1 MMPFGNDLA
10 EARVDDGSPG
20 RVYDRRVLVRL
31 GRYVRPHW
39 RLIALAFVAIAVYT
53 GAGVA
58 VPWLVQW
65 VIDSRIGAGDAS
77 GLDLALAIFAVL
89 AVVQTVSSYAHQ
101 RLMDYAGERV
111 LYALRVGLFDHLQR
125 LSMAY
130 FDRTPAGAVMSRVQN
145 DVEQLRTTLPI
156 FVTAVVDL
164 FLLAAIVVVMFAMSP
179 TLAAISLSV
188 VPVILVSLLVW
199 QRYAIAPFR
208 RIRETLADL
217 NAQLQETIAG
227 IRVVQS
233 LGTEKD
239 AMRIFSRA
247 NRSHLESSLTAES
260 FESGLPP
267 IVEVLNATGLALVVY
282 FGGSMALDG
291 QIEVGV
297 VVAFALYIQRFFDP
311 LYGLIIHYADLQRAM
326 ASGVRVFEL
335 LDVQPEIEDRPGAAD
350 LPRIRGEVKYEG
362 VRFSYSPGVDV
373 LSDIDLHVAAGETVA
388 LVGPTGAGKTTTA
401 ALLLRLYDVV
411 EGRITIDG
419 HDIRDV
425 TRESLARQTSI
436 VLQEPFLFSG
446 TIRENIRYNSPNA
459 THDDMVKAARAVGAH
474 DFIVDLEEGYDTR
487 LLERGANLSVGQRQ
501 LISFARALT
510 ADPRILILDEAT
522 ASIDTQTE
530 VAIQNAI
537 SELLRDRTAL
547 VIAHRLSTV
556 RNADRIVVLDQGRIV
571 EQGSHAEL
579 LEQDGVYAR
588 LHRVGASTEGERR
601 RAPRIERSPPGLRE
615 PQQGLP
621 VGAVAAAVLP

>member
-10 EARVDDGSPG
+10 EARGDDGSLDRL
-20 RVYDRRVLVRL
+20 RVGRVLVQL
-31 GRYVRPHW
+31 AKYVRPHW
-39 RLIALAFVAIAVYT
+39 RLLGPALAAVVVST
-53 GAGVA
+53 SAGVA
-58 VPWLVQW
+58 VPWLVKW
-65 VIDSRIGAGDAS
+65 VIDSNIRTGDRS
-77 GLDLALAIFAVL
+77 GLDLALAVFAAIAL
-89 AVVQTVSSYAHQ
+89 VQLVTGYSHA
-101 RLMDYAGERV
+101 RLMDYVGERI
-111 LYALRVGLFDHLQR
+111 LYSLRVGLFDHLQR

-156 FVTAVVDL
+156 FVRAVIDL
-164 FLLAAIVVVMFAMSP
+164 FLLAAIAAVMFAMSP
-179 TLAAISLSV
+179 MLAAISLSV
-188 VPVILVSLLVW
+188 VPVILASLLVW
-199 QRYAIAPFR
+199 QRYATKPFR
-208 RIRETLADL
+208 RIRETFADV

-239 AMRIFSRA
+239 AMRIFART

-267 IVEVLNATGLALVVY
+267 IVEVLNAAGLALVVY

-291 QIEVGV
+291 KIEVGV

-311 LYGLIIHYADLQRAM
+311 LYALIIHYADLQRAM

-335 LDVQPEIEDRPGAAD
+335 LDIQPEIEDRPGATD
-350 LPRIRGEVKYEG
+350 LPGIRGEVKYEG
-362 VRFSYSPGVDV
+362 VRFSYAPGVDV

-401 ALLLRLYDVV
+401 SLLLRLYDVV
-411 EGRITIDG
+411 EGRIMIDG

-446 TIRENIRYNSPNA
+446 TIGENIRYNSPDA
-459 THDDMVKAARAVGAH
+459 TYDDMVKAARAVGAH
-474 DFIVDLEEGYDTR
+474 DFIADMEEGYDTR
-487 LLERGANLSVGQRQ
+487 LLERGSNLSVGQRQ
-501 LISFARALT
+501 LVSFARALT
-510 ADPRILILDEAT
+510 VDPRILILDEAT

-530 VAIQNAI
+530 VAIQNAVR
-537 SELLRDRTAL
+537 ELLRDRTAL

-556 RNADRIVVLDQGRIV
+556 RGADRIVVLDEGRIV

-579 LEQDGVYAR
+579 LERDGVYAR
-588 LHRVGASTEGERR
+588 LHRIGASN
-601 RAPRIERSPPGLRE
+601 
-615 PQQGLP
+615 
-621 VGAVAAAVLP
+621 

>member
-10 EARVDDGSPG
+10 EAGTGDGSPG
-20 RVYDRRVLVRL
+20 RLYDGRVLVRL
-31 GRYVRPHW
+31 GGYLRPH
-39 RLIALAFVAIAVYT
+39 RGLIALAFVAIAVST

-58 VPWLVQW
+58 VPWLIKW
-65 VIDSRIGAGDAS
+65 VIDAKIGAGDAA
-77 GLDLALAIFAVL
+77 GLDLALAIFATV
-89 AVVQTVSSYAHQ
+89 AVVQMVSGYAHQ

-111 LYALRVGLFDHLQR
+111 LYALRIGLFDHLQR

-156 FVTAVVDL
+156 FVRAMIDL
-164 FLLAAIVVVMFAMSP
+164 FLLVAIAAVMFAMSP

-188 VPVILVSLLVW
+188 VPVILGSLLVW
-199 QRYAIAPFR
+199 QRFATGPFR

-239 AMRIFSRA
+239 AMRIFARA

-267 IVEVLNATGLALVVY
+267 IVEVLYAAGLALVVY

-311 LYGLIIHYADLQRAM
+311 LYALIIHYADLQRAM

-335 LDVQPEIEDRPGAAD
+335 LDVRPEIEVRPGATD
-350 LPRIRGEVKYEG
+350 LPGIRGEVRYEG
-362 VRFSYSPGVDV
+362 VRFSYAPGVDV

-401 ALLLRLYDVV
+401 SLLLRLYDVV

-419 HDIRDV
+419 HDVRDV
-425 TRESLARQTSI
+425 TRDSLARQTSI

-446 TIRENIRYNSPNA
+446 TIGENIRYNSPDA
-459 THDDMVKAARAVGAH
+459 THEDMVKAAKAVGAH
-474 DFIVDLEEGYDTR
+474 DFIADMEEGYDTP
-487 LLERGANLSVGQRQ
+487 LLERGSNLSVGQRQ
-501 LISFARALT
+501 LVSFARALT

-530 VAIQNAI
+530 VVIQNAVR
-537 SELLRDRTAL
+537 ELLRDRTAL

-556 RNADRIVVLDQGRIV
+556 RTADRIVVLDQGRIV

-579 LEQDGVYAR
+579 LELDGVYAR
-588 LHRVGASTEGERR
+588 LHRIGAGT
-601 RAPRIERSPPGLRE
+601 
-615 PQQGLP
+615 
-621 VGAVAAAVLP
+621 

>member
-10 EARVDDGSPG
+10 EARADDGPPG
-20 RVYDRRVLVRL
+20 RLYDRRVLVRL
-31 GRYVRPHW
+31 GGYLRPHW
-39 RLIALAFVAIAVYT
+39 RLIAPAFVAIAVST

-58 VPWLVQW
+58 VPWLIKW
-65 VIDSRIGAGDAS
+65 VIDAKIGVGDAS
-77 GLDLALAIFAVL
+77 GLDLALAIFATV
-89 AVVQTVSSYAHQ
+89 AVVQTVSGYSHQ

-156 FVTAVVDL
+156 FVTAVIDL

-247 NRSHLESSLTAES
+247 NRSHLESSLTAQS

-267 IVEVLNATGLALVVY
+267 IVEVLNAAGLALVVY
-282 FGGSMALDG
+282 FGGSMALEG

-335 LDVQPEIEDRPGAAD
+335 LDVQPEIEDRPGAAE
-350 LPRIRGEVKYEG
+350 LTQHPRGGEVRG
-362 VRFSYSPGVDV
+362 SPV
-373 LSDIDLHVAAGETVA
+373 LV
-388 LVGPTGAGKTTTA
+388 
-401 ALLLRLYDVV
+401 
-411 EGRITIDG
+411 
-419 HDIRDV
+419 
-425 TRESLARQTSI
+425 
-436 VLQEPFLFSG
+436 
-446 TIRENIRYNSPNA
+446 
-459 THDDMVKAARAVGAH
+459 
-474 DFIVDLEEGYDTR
+474 
-487 LLERGANLSVGQRQ
+487 
-501 LISFARALT
+501 FAR
-510 ADPRILILDEAT
+510 R
-522 ASIDTQTE
+522 
-530 VAIQNAI
+530 
-537 SELLRDRTAL
+537 
-547 VIAHRLSTV
+547 
-556 RNADRIVVLDQGRIV
+556 
-571 EQGSHAEL
+571 
-579 LEQDGVYAR
+579 
-588 LHRVGASTEGERR
+588 
-601 RAPRIERSPPGLRE
+601 
-615 PQQGLP
+615 
-621 VGAVAAAVLP
+621 

>member
-10 EARVDDGSPG
+10 EARADDGPPG
-20 RVYDRRVLVRL
+20 RLYDRRVLVRL
-31 GRYVRPHW
+31 GGYLRPHW
-39 RLIALAFVAIAVYT
+39 RLIAPAFVAIAVST

-58 VPWLVQW
+58 VPWLIKW
-65 VIDSRIGAGDAS
+65 VIDAKIGVGDAS
-77 GLDLALAIFAVL
+77 GLDLALAIFATV
-89 AVVQTVSSYAHQ
+89 AVVQTVSGYSHQ

-156 FVTAVVDL
+156 FVTAVIDL

-362 VRFSYSPGVDV
+362 VRFSYSPGVDI

-419 HDIRDV
+419 HDIRGV

-446 TIRENIRYNSPNA
+446 TIRENIRYNSPDA
-459 THDDMVKAARAVGAH
+459 THDDMVKAAKAVGAH
-474 DFIVDLEEGYDTR
+474 GFIVDLEEGYDTR

-530 VAIQNAI
+530 VVIQNAI

-579 LEQDGVYAR
+579 VEQDGMYAR
-588 LHRVGASTEGERR
+588 LHRIGAST
-601 RAPRIERSPPGLRE
+601 
-615 PQQGLP
+615 
-621 VGAVAAAVLP
+621 

>member
-10 EARVDDGSPG
+10 EARGDDDSLDRL
-20 RVYDRRVLVRL
+20 RVGRVLVQL
-31 GRYVRPHW
+31 AKYVRPHW
-39 RLIALAFVAIAVYT
+39 RLLGPALAAVVVST
-53 GAGVA
+53 AAGVA
-58 VPWLVQW
+58 VPWLVKW
-65 VIDSRIGAGDAS
+65 VIDSNIRTGDRS
-77 GLDLALAIFAVL
+77 GLALAL
-89 AVVQTVSSYAHQ
+89 AVFAAIALVQLVTGYSHA
-101 RLMDYAGERV
+101 RLMDYVGERI
-111 LYALRVGLFDHLQR
+111 LYSLRVGLFDHLQK
-125 LSMAY
+125 LSMTY
-130 FDRTPAGAVMSRVQN
+130 FDRNPAGGVMSRVQN

-156 FVTAVVDL
+156 FVTAVIDL
-164 FLLAAIVVVMFAMSP
+164 FLLAAIAAVMFAMSP
-179 TLAAISLSV
+179 TLAVISLSV
-188 VPVILVSLLVW
+188 VPVILASLLVW
-199 QRYAIAPFR
+199 QRYATKPFR

-239 AMRIFSRA
+239 AMRIFART
-247 NRSHLESSLTAES
+247 NRSHLESSLRAES

-267 IVEVLNATGLALVVY
+267 IVEVLNAAALALVVY

-291 QIEVGV
+291 EIEVGV
-297 VVAFALYIQRFFDP
+297 VVAFALYVQRFFDP
-311 LYGLIIHYADLQRAM
+311 LYALIIHYADLQRAM

-335 LDVQPEIEDRPGAAD
+335 LDVRPEIEERPDAVE
-350 LPRIRGEVKYEG
+350 LPAVRGEVSYEG

-373 LSDIDLHVAAGETVA
+373 LSDIDLRIAAGETVA

-401 ALLLRLYDVV
+401 SLLLRLYDVV
-411 EGRITIDG
+411 EGRVTVDG
-419 HDIRDV
+419 HDVRDV
-425 TRESLARQTSI
+425 TRDSLARQTSI

-446 TIRENIRYNSPNA
+446 TIGENIRYNSPDA
-459 THDDMVKAARAVGAH
+459 TRDDMVRAAKAVRAH
-474 DFIVDLEEGYDTR
+474 DFIVDMDDGYDTP

-530 VAIQNAI
+530 VVIQNAVR
-537 SELLRDRTAL
+537 ELLRDRTAL

-556 RNADRIVVLDQGRIV
+556 RSADRIVVLDEGRIV

-579 LEQDGVYAR
+579 LELDGVYAR
-588 LHRVGASTEGERR
+588 LHRIGTN
-601 RAPRIERSPPGLRE
+601 
-615 PQQGLP
+615 Q
-621 VGAVAAAVLP
+621 

>member
-10 EARVDDGSPG
+10 EARGDDSLDRL
-20 RVYDRRVLVRL
+20 RVGRVLVQL
-31 GRYVRPHW
+31 AKYVRPHW
-39 RLIALAFVAIAVYT
+39 RLLGPALAAVVVST
-53 GAGVA
+53 AAGVA
-58 VPWLVQW
+58 VPWLVKW
-65 VIDSRIGAGDAS
+65 VIDSNIRTGDRS
-77 GLDLALAIFAVL
+77 GLDLALAVFAAIAL
-89 AVVQTVSSYAHQ
+89 VQLVTGYSHA
-101 RLMDYAGERV
+101 RLMDYVGERI
-111 LYALRVGLFDHLQR
+111 LYSLRVGLFDHLQK
-125 LSMAY
+125 LSMTY
-130 FDRTPAGAVMSRVQN
+130 FDRNPAGGVMSRVQN

-164 FLLAAIVVVMFAMSP
+164 FLLAAIAAVMFAMSP
-179 TLAAISLSV
+179 TLAVISLSV
-188 VPVILVSLLVW
+188 VPVILASLLVW
-199 QRYAIAPFR
+199 QQYATKPFR

-239 AMRIFSRA
+239 AMRIFART
-247 NRSHLESSLTAES
+247 NRSHLESSLRAES

-267 IVEVLNATGLALVVY
+267 IVEVLNAAGLALVVY

-291 QIEVGV
+291 EIEVGV
-297 VVAFALYIQRFFDP
+297 VVAFALYVQRFFDP
-311 LYGLIIHYADLQRAM
+311 LYALIIQYADLQRAM

-335 LDVQPEIEDRPGAAD
+335 LDVQPEIEDRPGATD
-350 LPRIRGEVKYEG
+350 LPGVRGEVKYEG
-362 VRFSYSPGVDV
+362 VRFSYAPGVDV
-373 LSDIDLHVAAGETVA
+373 LADIDLHVAAGETVA

-411 EGRITIDG
+411 EGRIMIDG
-419 HDIRDV
+419 HDVRDV

-446 TIRENIRYNSPNA
+446 TIGENIRYNSPDA
-459 THDDMVKAARAVGAH
+459 TYDDMVKAARAVGAH
-474 DFIVDLEEGYDTR
+474 DFIADMDEGYDTR

-501 LISFARALT
+501 LVSFARALT

-530 VAIQNAI
+530 VAIQNAVR
-537 SELLRDRTAL
+537 ELLRDRTAL

-556 RNADRIVVLDQGRIV
+556 RNADRIVVLDEGRIV
-571 EQGSHAEL
+571 EQGSHTEL

-588 LHRVGASTEGERR
+588 LHRIGAST
-601 RAPRIERSPPGLRE
+601 
-615 PQQGLP
+615 
-621 VGAVAAAVLP
+621 

>member
-10 EARVDDGSPG
+10 EAGTGDGSPG
-20 RVYDRRVLVRL
+20 RLYDGRVLVRL
-31 GRYVRPHW
+31 GGYLRPH
-39 RLIALAFVAIAVYT
+39 RGLIALAFVAIVVST

-58 VPWLVQW
+58 VPWLIKW
-65 VIDSRIGAGDAS
+65 VIDAKIGAGDAA
-77 GLDLALAIFAVL
+77 GLDLALAIFATV
-89 AVVQTVSSYAHQ
+89 AVVQMVSGYAHQ

-111 LYALRVGLFDHLQR
+111 LYALRIGLFDHLQR

-156 FVTAVVDL
+156 FVRAMIDL
-164 FLLAAIVVVMFAMSP
+164 FLLVAIAAVMFAMSP

-188 VPVILVSLLVW
+188 VPVILGSLLVW
-199 QRYAIAPFR
+199 QRFATGPFR

-239 AMRIFSRA
+239 AMRIFARA

-267 IVEVLNATGLALVVY
+267 IVEVLYAAGLALVVY

-311 LYGLIIHYADLQRAM
+311 LYALIIHYADLQRAM

-335 LDVQPEIEDRPGAAD
+335 LDVRPEIEDRPGATD
-350 LPRIRGEVKYEG
+350 LPGIRGEVRYEG
-362 VRFSYSPGVDV
+362 VRFSYASGVDV

-401 ALLLRLYDVV
+401 SLLLRLYDVV

-419 HDIRDV
+419 HDVRDV
-425 TRESLARQTSI
+425 TRDSLARQTSI

-446 TIRENIRYNSPNA
+446 TVGENIRYNSPDA
-459 THDDMVKAARAVGAH
+459 THEDMVKAARAVGAH
-474 DFIVDLEEGYDTR
+474 DFIADMEKGYDTP
-487 LLERGANLSVGQRQ
+487 LLERGSNLSVGQRQ
-501 LISFARALT
+501 LVSFARALT

-530 VAIQNAI
+530 VVIQNAVR
-537 SELLRDRTAL
+537 ELLRDRTAL

-556 RNADRIVVLDQGRIV
+556 RTADRIVVLDEGRIV

-579 LEQDGVYAR
+579 LELDGVYAR
-588 LHRVGASTEGERR
+588 LHRIGAGT
-601 RAPRIERSPPGLRE
+601 
-615 PQQGLP
+615 
-621 VGAVAAAVLP
+621 

>member
-65 VIDSRIGAGDAS
+65 VIDAKIGAGDAS
-77 GLDLALAIFAVL
+77 GLDLALAVFAVL
-89 AVVQTVSSYAHQ
+89 AVVQTVGSYAHQ
-101 RLMDYAGERV
+101 RLMDYAGERT
-111 LYALRVGLFDHLQR
+111 LYALRIGLFDHLQR

-130 FDRTPAGAVMSRVQN
+130 FDRNPAGAVMSRVQN

-156 FVTAVVDL
+156 FVTAVIDL

-179 TLAAISLSV
+179 TLAVISLSV
-188 VPVILVSLLVW
+188 VPVMLVSLLVW
-199 QRYAIAPFR
+199 QRYATAPFR

-239 AMRIFSRA
+239 AMRIFARA

-282 FGGSMALDG
+282 FGGSMALEG

-326 ASGVRVFEL
+326 ASGVRVFEM
-335 LDVQPEIEDRPGAAD
+335 LDVQPEIEDRTGAAD

-419 HDIRDV
+419 HDIRGV

-446 TIRENIRYNSPNA
+446 TIRENIRYNSPDA
-459 THDDMVKAARAVGAH
+459 THDAMVKAARAVGAH

-530 VAIQNAI
+530 VVIQNAI

-588 LHRVGASTEGERR
+588 VHRIGAST
-601 RAPRIERSPPGLRE
+601 
-615 PQQGLP
+615 
-621 VGAVAAAVLP
+621 

>member
-10 EARVDDGSPG
+10 EAGPGDGSPG
-20 RVYDRRVLVRL
+20 RLYDGRVLVRL
-31 GRYVRPHW
+31 GGYLRPH
-39 RLIALAFVAIAVYT
+39 RGLIALAFVAIAVST

-58 VPWLVQW
+58 VPWLIKW
-65 VIDSRIGAGDAS
+65 VIDAKIGAGDAA
-77 GLDLALAIFAVL
+77 GLDLALAIFATV
-89 AVVQTVSSYAHQ
+89 AVVQMVSGYAHQ

-111 LYALRVGLFDHLQR
+111 LYALRIGLFDHLQR

-156 FVTAVVDL
+156 FVRAVIDL
-164 FLLAAIVVVMFAMSP
+164 FLLAAIAAVMFAMSP

-188 VPVILVSLLVW
+188 VPVILGSLLIW
-199 QRYAIAPFR
+199 QRLATGPFR

-239 AMRIFSRA
+239 AMRIFARA

-267 IVEVLNATGLALVVY
+267 IVEVLYAAGLALVVY

-311 LYGLIIHYADLQRAM
+311 LYALIIHYADLRRAM

-335 LDVQPEIEDRPGAAD
+335 LDVRPEIEDRPGAPD
-350 LPRIRGEVKYEG
+350 LPGIRGEVRYEG
-362 VRFSYSPGVDV
+362 VRFSYAPGVDV
-373 LSDIDLHVAAGETVA
+373 LSDIDLRVAAGETVA

-401 ALLLRLYDVV
+401 SLLLRLYDVV

-419 HDIRDV
+419 HDVRDV
-425 TRESLARQTSI
+425 TRDSLARQTSI

-446 TIRENIRYNSPNA
+446 TVGENIRYNSPDA
-459 THDDMVKAARAVGAH
+459 THEDMVKAARAVGAH
-474 DFIVDLEEGYDTR
+474 NFIADMEEGYDTP
-487 LLERGANLSVGQRQ
+487 LLERGSNLSVGQRQ
-501 LISFARALT
+501 LVSFARALT

-530 VAIQNAI
+530 VVIQNAVR
-537 SELLRDRTAL
+537 ELLRDRTAL

-556 RNADRIVVLDQGRIV
+556 RTADRIVVLDEGRIV
-571 EQGSHAEL
+571 EQGSHADL
-579 LEQDGVYAR
+579 LERDGVYAR
-588 LHRVGASTEGERR
+588 LHRIGAGT
-601 RAPRIERSPPGLRE
+601 
-615 PQQGLP
+615 
-621 VGAVAAAVLP
+621 

>member
-10 EARVDDGSPG
+10 EARGDDGSLDRL
-20 RVYDRRVLVRL
+20 RVGRVLVQL
-31 GRYVRPHW
+31 AKYVRPHW
-39 RLIALAFVAIAVYT
+39 RLLGPALAAVVVST
-53 GAGVA
+53 AAGVA
-58 VPWLVQW
+58 VPWLVKW
-65 VIDSRIGAGDAS
+65 VIDSNIRTGDRS
-77 GLDLALAIFAVL
+77 GLDLALAVFAAIAL
-89 AVVQTVSSYAHQ
+89 VQLVTGYSHA
-101 RLMDYAGERV
+101 RLMDYVGERI
-111 LYALRVGLFDHLQR
+111 LYSLRVGLFDHLQR

-156 FVTAVVDL
+156 FVRAVIDL
-164 FLLAAIVVVMFAMSP
+164 FLLAAIAAVMFAMSP
-179 TLAAISLSV
+179 ALAAISLSV
-188 VPVILVSLLVW
+188 VPVILASLLVW
-199 QRYAIAPFR
+199 QRYATGPFR
-208 RIRETLADL
+208 RIRETFADV

-239 AMRIFSRA
+239 AMRIFART

-267 IVEVLNATGLALVVY
+267 IVEILNAAGLALVVY

-291 QIEVGV
+291 KIEVGV

-311 LYGLIIHYADLQRAM
+311 LYALIIHYADLQRAM

-335 LDVQPEIEDRPGAAD
+335 LDVQPEIEDRPGATD
-350 LPRIRGEVKYEG
+350 LPGIRGEVKYEG
-362 VRFSYSPGVDV
+362 VRFSYAPGVDV

-401 ALLLRLYDVV
+401 SLLLRLYDVV
-411 EGRITIDG
+411 EGRIMIDG

-446 TIRENIRYNSPNA
+446 TIGENIRYNSPDA
-459 THDDMVKAARAVGAH
+459 TYDDMVKAARAVGAH
-474 DFIVDLEEGYDTR
+474 DFIADMEEGYDTR
-487 LLERGANLSVGQRQ
+487 LLERGSNLSVGQRQ
-501 LISFARALT
+501 LVSFARALT
-510 ADPRILILDEAT
+510 VDPRILILDEAT

-530 VAIQNAI
+530 VAIQNAVR
-537 SELLRDRTAL
+537 ELLRDRTAL

-556 RNADRIVVLDQGRIV
+556 RGADRIVVLDEGRIV

-579 LEQDGVYAR
+579 LERDGVYAR
-588 LHRVGASTEGERR
+588 LHRIGAST
-601 RAPRIERSPPGLRE
+601 
-615 PQQGLP
+615 
-621 VGAVAAAVLP
+621 

>member
-10 EARVDDGSPG
+10 EARADDGPPG
-20 RVYDRRVLVRL
+20 RLYDRRVLVRL
-31 GRYVRPHW
+31 GGYLRPHW
-39 RLIALAFVAIAVYT
+39 RLIAPAFVAIAVST

-58 VPWLVQW
+58 VPWLIKW
-65 VIDSRIGAGDAS
+65 VIDAKIGVGDAS
-77 GLDLALAIFAVL
+77 GLDLALAIFATV
-89 AVVQTVSSYAHQ
+89 AVVQTVSGYSHQ

-156 FVTAVVDL
+156 FVTAVIDL

-419 HDIRDV
+419 HDIRGV

-446 TIRENIRYNSPNA
+446 TIRENIRYNSPDA
-459 THDDMVKAARAVGAH
+459 THDDMVKAAKAVGAH

-530 VAIQNAI
+530 VVIQNAI

-579 LEQDGVYAR
+579 VEQDGVYAR
-588 LHRVGASTEGERR
+588 LHRIGAS
-601 RAPRIERSPPGLRE
+601 S
-615 PQQGLP
+615 
-621 VGAVAAAVLP
+621 

>member
-10 EARVDDGSPG
+10 EAGTGDGSPG
-20 RVYDRRVLVRL
+20 RLYDGRVLVRL
-31 GRYVRPHW
+31 GGYLRPH
-39 RLIALAFVAIAVYT
+39 RGLIALAFVAIAVST

-58 VPWLVQW
+58 VPWLIKW
-65 VIDSRIGAGDAS
+65 VIDAKIGAGDAA
-77 GLDLALAIFAVL
+77 GLDLALAIFATV
-89 AVVQTVSSYAHQ
+89 AVVQTVSGYAHQ

-111 LYALRVGLFDHLQR
+111 LYALRIGLFDHLQR

-156 FVTAVVDL
+156 FVRAVIDL
-164 FLLAAIVVVMFAMSP
+164 FLLAAIAAVMFAMSP

-188 VPVILVSLLVW
+188 VPVILGSLLVW
-199 QRYAIAPFR
+199 QRFATGPFR
-208 RIRETLADL
+208 RIRETLADV

-239 AMRIFSRA
+239 AMRIFARA

-267 IVEVLNATGLALVVY
+267 IVEVLYAAGLALVVY

-311 LYGLIIHYADLQRAM
+311 LYALIIHYADLQRAM

-335 LDVQPEIEDRPGAAD
+335 LDVRPEIEDSPGATD
-350 LPRIRGEVKYEG
+350 LPGIRGEVRYEG
-362 VRFSYSPGVDV
+362 VRFSYAAGVDV

-401 ALLLRLYDVV
+401 SLLLRLYDVV

-419 HDIRDV
+419 HDVRDV
-425 TRESLARQTSI
+425 TRDSLARQTSI

-446 TIRENIRYNSPNA
+446 TVGENIRYNSPDA
-459 THDDMVKAARAVGAH
+459 THEDMVKAARAVGAH
-474 DFIVDLEEGYDTR
+474 DFIADMEEGYDTP
-487 LLERGANLSVGQRQ
+487 LLERGSNLSVGQRQ
-501 LISFARALT
+501 LVSFARALT

-530 VAIQNAI
+530 VVIQNAVR
-537 SELLRDRTAL
+537 ELLRDRTAL

-556 RNADRIVVLDQGRIV
+556 RTADRIVVLDQGRIV

-579 LEQDGVYAR
+579 LERDGVYAR
-588 LHRVGASTEGERR
+588 LHRIGAR
-601 RAPRIERSPPGLRE
+601 
-615 PQQGLP
+615 
-621 VGAVAAAVLP
+621 

>member
-10 EARVDDGSPG
+10 EARGDDGSPG
-20 RVYDRRVLVRL
+20 RIYDGRVLVRL
-31 GRYVRPHW
+31 GGYLRPH
-39 RLIALAFVAIAVYT
+39 RGLIALAFVAIAVST

-58 VPWLVQW
+58 VPWLIKW
-65 VIDSRIGAGDAS
+65 VIDAKIGAGDAA
-77 GLDLALAIFAVL
+77 GLDLALAIFATV
-89 AVVQTVSSYAHQ
+89 AVVQTVSGYAHQ

-111 LYALRVGLFDHLQR
+111 LYALRTGLFDHLQR

-156 FVTAVVDL
+156 FVRAVIDL
-164 FLLAAIVVVMFAMSP
+164 FLLAAIAAVMFAMSP
-179 TLAAISLSV
+179 ALAAISLSV

-199 QRYAIAPFR
+199 QRFATGPFR
-208 RIRETLADL
+208 RIRETLADV

-239 AMRIFSRA
+239 AMRIFARA

-267 IVEVLNATGLALVVY
+267 IVEVLYAAGLALVVY

-291 QIEVGV
+291 DIEVGV

-311 LYGLIIHYADLQRAM
+311 LYALIIHYADLQRAM

-335 LDVQPEIEDRPGAAD
+335 LDVRPEIEDRPGATD
-350 LPRIRGEVKYEG
+350 LPGIRGEVRYEG
-362 VRFSYSPGVDV
+362 VRFSYAPGVDV
-373 LSDIDLHVAAGETVA
+373 LADIDLHVAAGETVA

-401 ALLLRLYDVV
+401 SLLLRLYDVV

-419 HDIRDV
+419 HDVRDV
-425 TRESLARQTSI
+425 TRDSLARQTSI

-446 TIRENIRYNSPNA
+446 TVGENIRYNSPDA
-459 THDDMVKAARAVGAH
+459 THDDMVKAAKAVGAH
-474 DFIVDLEEGYDTR
+474 DFIVDMEEGYDTP
-487 LLERGANLSVGQRQ
+487 LLERGSNLSVGQRQ
-501 LISFARALT
+501 LVSFARALT
-510 ADPRILILDEAT
+510 ANPRILILDEAT

-530 VAIQNAI
+530 VVIQNAVR
-537 SELLRDRTAL
+537 ELLRDRTAM

-556 RNADRIVVLDQGRIV
+556 RTADRIVVLDEGRIV

-579 LEQDGVYAR
+579 LERDGVYAR
-588 LHRVGASTEGERR
+588 LHRIGAGT
-601 RAPRIERSPPGLRE
+601 
-615 PQQGLP
+615 
-621 VGAVAAAVLP
+621 

>member
-10 EARVDDGSPG
+10 EARADDGPPG
-20 RVYDRRVLVRL
+20 RLYDRRVLVRL
-31 GRYVRPHW
+31 GGYLRPHW
-39 RLIALAFVAIAVYT
+39 RLIAPAFVAIAVST

-58 VPWLVQW
+58 VPWLIKW
-65 VIDSRIGAGDAS
+65 VIDAKIGVGDAS
-77 GLDLALAIFAVL
+77 GLDLALAIFATV
-89 AVVQTVSSYAHQ
+89 AVVQTVSGYSHQ

-156 FVTAVVDL
+156 FVTAVIDL

-239 AMRIFSRA
+239 AMRIFGRA
-247 NRSHLESSLTAES
+247 NRSHLESSLTAQS

-267 IVEVLNATGLALVVY
+267 IVEVLNAAGLALVVY

-291 QIEVGV
+291 EIEVGV

-311 LYGLIIHYADLQRAM
+311 LYALIIHYADLQRAM

-335 LDVQPEIEDRPGAAD
+335 LDVRPEIEDRPDATD
-350 LPRIRGEVKYEG
+350 LPSIRGEVKYEG
-362 VRFSYSPGVDV
+362 VRFSYSPGVNV
-373 LSDIDLHVAAGETVA
+373 LSDIDLRIAAGETVA

-401 ALLLRLYDVV
+401 SLLLRLYDVV
-411 EGRITIDG
+411 KGRITIDG

-425 TRESLARQTSI
+425 TRDSLARQTSI

-446 TIRENIRYNSPNA
+446 MIGENIRYNSPDA
-459 THDDMVKAARAVGAH
+459 TYDDMVRAAKAVGAH

-487 LLERGANLSVGQRQ
+487 LLERGTNLSVGQRQ

-530 VAIQNAI
+530 VAIQAAI
-537 SELLRDRTAL
+537 RELLQDRTAL

-579 LEQDGVYAR
+579 LERDGVYAR
-588 LHRVGASTEGERR
+588 LHRIGASK
-601 RAPRIERSPPGLRE
+601 
-615 PQQGLP
+615 
-621 VGAVAAAVLP
+621 

>member
-10 EARVDDGSPG
+10 EAGTGDGSPG
-20 RVYDRRVLVRL
+20 RLYDGRVLVRL
-31 GRYVRPHW
+31 GGYLRPH
-39 RLIALAFVAIAVYT
+39 RGLIALAFVAIAVST

-58 VPWLVQW
+58 VPWLIKW
-65 VIDSRIGAGDAS
+65 VIDAKIGAGDAA
-77 GLDLALAIFAVL
+77 GLDLALAIFATV
-89 AVVQTVSSYAHQ
+89 AVVQTVSGYAHQ

-111 LYALRVGLFDHLQR
+111 LYALRIGLFDHLQR

-156 FVTAVVDL
+156 FVRAVIDL
-164 FLLAAIVVVMFAMSP
+164 FLLAAIAAVMFAMSP

-188 VPVILVSLLVW
+188 VPVILGSLLVW
-199 QRYAIAPFR
+199 QRFATGPFR
-208 RIRETLADL
+208 RIRETLADV

-239 AMRIFSRA
+239 AMRIFARA

-267 IVEVLNATGLALVVY
+267 IVEVLYAAGLALVVY

-311 LYGLIIHYADLQRAM
+311 LYALIIHYADLQRAM

-335 LDVQPEIEDRPGAAD
+335 LDVRPEIEDRPGATD
-350 LPRIRGEVKYEG
+350 LPGIRGEVRYEG
-362 VRFSYSPGVDV
+362 VRFSYAPGVDV

-401 ALLLRLYDVV
+401 SLLLRLYDVV

-419 HDIRDV
+419 HDVRDV
-425 TRESLARQTSI
+425 TRDSLARQTSI

-446 TIRENIRYNSPNA
+446 TVGENIRYNSPDA
-459 THDDMVKAARAVGAH
+459 THEDMVKAARPSGP
-474 DFIVDLEEGYDTR
+474 TT
-487 LLERGANLSVGQRQ
+487 S
-501 LISFARALT
+501 SPT
-510 ADPRILILDEAT
+510 W
-522 ASIDTQTE
+522 
-530 VAIQNAI
+530 
-537 SELLRDRTAL
+537 
-547 VIAHRLSTV
+547 
-556 RNADRIVVLDQGRIV
+556 
-571 EQGSHAEL
+571 
-579 LEQDGVYAR
+579 
-588 LHRVGASTEGERR
+588 R
-601 RAPRIERSPPGLRE
+601 RATTRPCWSAGPT
-615 PQQGLP
+615 
-621 VGAVAAAVLP
+621 

>member
-10 EARVDDGSPG
+10 EARGDDSLDRL
-20 RVYDRRVLVRL
+20 RVGRVLVQL
-31 GRYVRPHW
+31 AKYVRPHW
-39 RLIALAFVAIAVYT
+39 RLLGPALAAVVVST
-53 GAGVA
+53 AAGVA
-58 VPWLVQW
+58 VPWLVKW
-65 VIDSRIGAGDAS
+65 VIDSNIRTGDRS
-77 GLDLALAIFAVL
+77 GLDLALAVFAAIAL
-89 AVVQTVSSYAHQ
+89 VQLVTGYSHA
-101 RLMDYAGERV
+101 RLMDYVGERI
-111 LYALRVGLFDHLQR
+111 LYSLRVGLFDHLQK
-125 LSMAY
+125 LSMTY
-130 FDRTPAGAVMSRVQN
+130 FDRNPAGGVMSRVQN

-164 FLLAAIVVVMFAMSP
+164 FLLAAIAAVMFAMSP
-179 TLAAISLSV
+179 TLAVISLSV
-188 VPVILVSLLVW
+188 VPVILASLLVW
-199 QRYAIAPFR
+199 QRYATKPFR

-239 AMRIFSRA
+239 AMRIFART
-247 NRSHLESSLTAES
+247 NRSHLESSLRAES

-267 IVEVLNATGLALVVY
+267 IVEVLNAAGLALVVY

-291 QIEVGV
+291 EIEVGV
-297 VVAFALYIQRFFDP
+297 VVAFALYVQRFFDP
-311 LYGLIIHYADLQRAM
+311 LYALIIQYADLQRAM

-350 LPRIRGEVKYEG
+350 LPGIRGEVKYEG
-362 VRFSYSPGVDV
+362 VRFSYAPGVDV
-373 LSDIDLHVAAGETVA
+373 LADIDLHVAAGETVA

-411 EGRITIDG
+411 EGRIMIDG
-419 HDIRDV
+419 HDVRDV

-446 TIRENIRYNSPNA
+446 TIGENIRYNSPDA
-459 THDDMVKAARAVGAH
+459 TYDDMVKAARAVGAH
-474 DFIVDLEEGYDTR
+474 DFIADMDEGYDTR

-530 VAIQNAI
+530 IAIQNAVR
-537 SELLRDRTAL
+537 ELLRDRTAL

-588 LHRVGASTEGERR
+588 LHRVGASR
-601 RAPRIERSPPGLRE
+601 
-615 PQQGLP
+615 
-621 VGAVAAAVLP
+621 

>member
-10 EARVDDGSPG
+10 EARGDDDSLDRL
-20 RVYDRRVLVRL
+20 RVGRVLVQL
-31 GRYVRPHW
+31 AKYVRPHW
-39 RLIALAFVAIAVYT
+39 RLLGPALAAVVVST
-53 GAGVA
+53 AAGVA
-58 VPWLVQW
+58 VPWLVKW
-65 VIDSRIGAGDAS
+65 VIDSNIRTEDRS
-77 GLDLALAIFAVL
+77 GLDLALAIFAAIAL
-89 AVVQTVSSYAHQ
+89 VQLVTGYSHA
-101 RLMDYAGERV
+101 RLMDYVGERI
-111 LYALRVGLFDHLQR
+111 LYSLRVGLFDHLQR
-125 LSMAY
+125 LSMTY
-130 FDRTPAGAVMSRVQN
+130 FDRNPAGGVMSRVQN

-156 FVTAVVDL
+156 FVTAVIDL
-164 FLLAAIVVVMFAMSP
+164 FLLAAIAAVMFAMSP
-179 TLAAISLSV
+179 TLAVISLSV
-188 VPVILVSLLVW
+188 VPVILASLLVW
-199 QRYAIAPFR
+199 QRYATKPFR

-239 AMRIFSRA
+239 AMRIFART

-267 IVEVLNATGLALVVY
+267 IVEVLNAAGLALVVY

-291 QIEVGV
+291 DIEVGV

-311 LYGLIIHYADLQRAM
+311 LYALIIHYADLQRAM

-335 LDVQPEIEDRPGAAD
+335 LDVQPEIEDRPGATD
-350 LPRIRGEVKYEG
+350 LPGIRGEVKYEG
-362 VRFSYSPGVDV
+362 VRFSYGPGVDV

-401 ALLLRLYDVV
+401 SLLLRLYDVV

-446 TIRENIRYNSPNA
+446 TIGENIRYNSPDA
-459 THDDMVKAARAVGAH
+459 TYDDMVKAAQAVGAH
-474 DFIVDLEEGYDTR
+474 DFIADMEEGYDTR

-501 LISFARALT
+501 LVSFARALT
-510 ADPRILILDEAT
+510 ANPRILILDEAT

-530 VAIQNAI
+530 VVIQNAVR
-537 SELLRDRTAL
+537 ELLRDRTAL

-556 RNADRIVVLDQGRIV
+556 RGADRIVVLDEGRIV

-579 LEQDGVYAR
+579 LERDGVYAR
-588 LHRVGASTEGERR
+588 LHRIGART
-601 RAPRIERSPPGLRE
+601 
-615 PQQGLP
+615 
-621 VGAVAAAVLP
+621 

>member
-10 EARVDDGSPG
+10 EARVDGGPPG
-20 RVYDRRVLVRL
+20 RIYDGRVIVRL
-31 GRYVRPHW
+31 GRYLRPHW
-39 RLIALAFVAIAVYT
+39 RVIALAFVAVAVST
-53 GAGVA
+53 GTGVA
-58 VPWLVQW
+58 VPWLVKW
-65 VIDSRIGAGDAS
+65 VIDAKIGMGDAS
-77 GLDLALAIFAVL
+77 GLDLVLPIFATV
-89 AVVQTVSSYAHQ
+89 AVVQAVSGYSHQ

-125 LSMAY
+125 LSMPY

-156 FVTAVVDL
+156 FVTAVIDL
-164 FLLAAIVVVMFAMSP
+164 VLLAAIAAVMFAMSP
-179 TLAAISLSV
+179 TLAVISLSV
-188 VPVILVSLLVW
+188 VPLILGSLLVW
-199 QRYAIAPFR
+199 QRYATGPFR
-208 RIRETLADL
+208 RIRETLADV

-247 NRSHLESSLTAES
+247 NRSHLESSLRAES

-267 IVEVLNATGLALVVY
+267 IVEVLNAAGLALVVY

-291 QIEVGV
+291 EIEVGV
-297 VVAFALYIQRFFDP
+297 VVAFALYVQRFFDP

-335 LDVQPEIEDRPGAAD
+335 LDVQPEIEDRPDATE
-350 LPRIRGEVKYEG
+350 LPDIRGEVRYER
-362 VRFSYSPGVDV
+362 VRFSYAPGVDV

-401 ALLLRLYDVV
+401 SLLLRLYDVA

-419 HDIRDV
+419 HDVRDV

-446 TIRENIRYNSPNA
+446 TIGENIRYNSPDA
-459 THDDMVKAARAVGAH
+459 THDGHGAGG
-474 DFIVDLEEGYDTR
+474 EGR
-487 LLERGANLSVGQRQ
+487 RR
-501 LISFARALT
+501 
-510 ADPRILILDEAT
+510 
-522 ASIDTQTE
+522 
-530 VAIQNAI
+530 
-537 SELLRDRTAL
+537 
-547 VIAHRLSTV
+547 
-556 RNADRIVVLDQGRIV
+556 
-571 EQGSHAEL
+571 
-579 LEQDGVYAR
+579 AR
-588 LHRVGASTEGERR
+588 LHRRHGRRLRHAPAGARD
-601 RAPRIERSPPGLRE
+601 E
-615 PQQGLP
+615 P
-621 VGAVAAAVLP
+621 

>member
-10 EARVDDGSPG
+10 EAGTGDGSPG
-20 RVYDRRVLVRL
+20 RLYDGRVLVRL
-31 GRYVRPHW
+31 GGYLRPH
-39 RLIALAFVAIAVYT
+39 RGLIALAFVAIAVST

-58 VPWLVQW
+58 VPWLIKW
-65 VIDSRIGAGDAS
+65 VIDAKIGAGDAA
-77 GLDLALAIFAVL
+77 GLDLALAIFATV
-89 AVVQTVSSYAHQ
+89 AVVQMVSGYAHQ

-111 LYALRVGLFDHLQR
+111 LYALRIGLFDHLQR

-156 FVTAVVDL
+156 FVRAMIDL
-164 FLLAAIVVVMFAMSP
+164 FLLAAIAAVMFAMSP

-199 QRYAIAPFR
+199 QRFATGPFR

-239 AMRIFSRA
+239 AMRIFARA

-267 IVEVLNATGLALVVY
+267 IVEVLYAAGLALVVY

-311 LYGLIIHYADLQRAM
+311 LYALIIHYADLQRAM

-335 LDVQPEIEDRPGAAD
+335 LDVQPEIEDRPGATD
-350 LPRIRGEVKYEG
+350 LPGIRGEVRYEG
-362 VRFSYSPGVDV
+362 VRFSYAPGVDV
-373 LSDIDLHVAAGETVA
+373 LWDIDLHVAAGETVA

-401 ALLLRLYDVV
+401 SLLLRLYDVV
-411 EGRITIDG
+411 DGRITIDG
-419 HDIRDV
+419 HDVRDV
-425 TRESLARQTSI
+425 TRDSLARQTSI

-446 TIRENIRYNSPNA
+446 TVGENIRYNSPDA
-459 THDDMVKAARAVGAH
+459 THEDMVKAARAVGAH
-474 DFIVDLEEGYDTR
+474 DFIADMEEGYDTT
-487 LLERGANLSVGQRQ
+487 LLERGSNLSVGQRQ
-501 LISFARALT
+501 LVSFARALT

-530 VAIQNAI
+530 VVIQNAVR
-537 SELLRDRTAL
+537 ELLRDRTAL

-556 RNADRIVVLDQGRIV
+556 RTADRIVVLDEGRIV

-588 LHRVGASTEGERR
+588 LHRIGAGT
-601 RAPRIERSPPGLRE
+601 
-615 PQQGLP
+615 
-621 VGAVAAAVLP
+621 